1 MTQADQ
7 CFETVCTILRDCCGV
22 PEAVELR
29 PELSLQGDLALDSI
43 GLLNLLTEL
52 EEEYD
57 FRLDEPL
64 ETPPQTVGELVE
76 HVMQYASEDSNG

>member
-1 MTQADQ
+1 MTQTDT
-7 CFETVCTILRDCCGV
+7 CFETVCEILRDCCGV
-22 PEAVELR
+22 SDDLALR

-43 GLLNLLTEL
+43 GLLNLVTEL

-64 ETPPQTVGELVE
+64 ENPPQTLSEIVELVLSRTRGTA
-76 HVMQYASEDSNG
+76 HA

>member
-1 MTQADQ
+1 MIQTEP
-7 CFETVCTILRDCCGV
+7 CFETVCEILKDCCGV
-22 PEAVELR
+22 SDEVTLS

-43 GLLNLLTEL
+43 GLLNLVTEL

-64 ETPPQTVGELVE
+64 ENPPKTLGEIVELVLART
-76 HVMQYASEDSNG
+76 QGIANA

>member
-1 MTQADQ
+1 MAQMET
-7 CFETVCTILRDCCGV
+7 CFETVCDILRDCCGV
-22 PEAVELR
+22 NDDVVLR

-43 GLLNLLTEL
+43 GLLNLVTEL

-64 ETPPQTVGELVE
+64 ENPPQTLREIVDMVLARTGGSSD
-76 HVMQYASEDSNG
+76 A